1 MAAKA
6 KPRRKPSPGFPK
18 KPGVIFES
26 RINNRILYKRL
37 QANGLTL
44 NQRIFFLMESL
55 GGRGIP
61 SEIIKSIQQNVS
73 EAVSS
78 AISVASAKVEKLKAV
93 LAGKKVRITE
103 RQNHPA
109 KTLAC
114 TSNSRLFSD
123 YIALVDTIDEA
134 IWIIEGLATARLINE
149 GQDDALVRE
158 MQRVLAET
166 DTRINAEYTRAVG
179 IIKEDGK
186 VNEVAVAMPIDKSI
200 AQSSGVGQ

>member
-6 KPRRKPSPGFPK
+6 KPQRKPSPGFPK

-37 QANGLTL
+37 QANGPTL

-114 TSNSRLFSD
+114 TSNSPLFSD
-123 YIALVDTIDEA
+123 YIALVDMIDEA

-149 GQDDALVRE
+149 GQDEALVRE

-166 DTRINAEYTRAVG
+166 DTRINAEYSRAVG
-179 IIKEDGK
+179 IIKDDGK
-186 VNEVAVAMPIDKSI
+186 VNEVAVAMPIDKSV